1 MWGLE
6 KAREDA
12 RLSGRRT
19 RGLHQLRVR
28 AASPQTLP
36 KGFTPSWGIRQ
47 DSTVCLIGSASG
59 RVVPSA
65 LCKANGNSKMKNI
78 EFRGLLKTM
87 N

>member
-6 KAREDA
+6 KARKDA
-12 RLSGRRT
+12 RLEGGHTGHTSSG
-19 RGLHQLRVR
+19 VR

-47 DSTVCLIGSASG
+47 GSTNKTGSASEK
-59 RVVPSA
+59 VVPST
-65 LCKANGNSKMKNI
+65 LRKANGNSKMENI
-78 EFRGLLKTM
+78 EFRGLLKTR